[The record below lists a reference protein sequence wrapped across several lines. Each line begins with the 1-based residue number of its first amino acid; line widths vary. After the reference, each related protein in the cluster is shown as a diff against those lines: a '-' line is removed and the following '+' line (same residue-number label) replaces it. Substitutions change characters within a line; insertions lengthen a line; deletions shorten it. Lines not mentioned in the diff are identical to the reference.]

1 MKQDKWT
8 QQLHDKL
15 AEHKVAAP
23 EGLWGDIE
31 AAINAQPQPRKAR
44 FMTLRRWIAAAS
56 VVCLVLGGSYWWL
69 ASDAPEVAYVRP
81 VEGHRSKVEGQR
93 SKVEGR
99 RSKVEGQRSKVEG
112 QRSKVEVRGARYED
126 SLDAPLGPQEHLPGQ
141 EPSTLD
147 AHPSTLDAHP
157 STLDAHPSTLTPHPS
172 TLNAQRSTLDARR
185 STLNAQP
192 SPLTTIGI
200 YASNGLADQS
210 AVNGVLMADELL
222 QNYNQTYDAGNMRLM
237 KKKEVYLNGYEE
249 RQHHYLPISVG
260 LSVSYRL
267 RPRLSVNTGLVYTY
281 MKSDFSQIINTQ
293 EIRQKQTLHYLGIP
307 LNLSYQVYSRGRFKA
322 YLSAGAEAD

>member
-81 VEGHRSKVEGQR
+81 VEGHRSKVAGQR

-99 RSKVEGQRSKVEG
+99 RSKG
-112 QRSKVEVRGARYED
+112 RGRTGAQPAE
-126 SLDAPLGPQEHLPGQ
+126 SVLG
-141 EPSTLD
+141 
-147 AHPSTLDAHP
+147 
-157 STLDAHPSTLTPHPS
+157 
-172 TLNAQRSTLDARR
+172 RSTSGSLVDGQQDRADLDR
-185 STLNAQP
+185 
-192 SPLTTIGI
+192 
-200 YASNGLADQS
+200 
-210 AVNGVLMADELL
+210 
-222 QNYNQTYDAGNMRLM
+222 
-237 KKKEVYLNGYEE
+237 
-249 RQHHYLPISVG
+249 
-260 LSVSYRL
+260 
-267 RPRLSVNTGLVYTY
+267 
-281 MKSDFSQIINTQ
+281 
-293 EIRQKQTLHYLGIP
+293 
-307 LNLSYQVYSRGRFKA
+307 
-322 YLSAGAEAD
+322 SAGESQLLHPPRTCGDRAAPYGRECRALLD

>member
-93 SKVEGR
+93 SKVEG
-99 RSKVEGQRSKVEG
+99 

-141 EPSTLD
+141 EPSTL
-147 AHPSTLDAHP
+147 
-157 STLDAHPSTLTPHPS
+157 TP
-172 TLNAQRSTLDARR
+172 QRSTLDARR
-185 STLNAQP
+185 STLDAQRSTLDAQRSTLNPPP
-192 SPLTTIGI
+192 SP
-200 YASNGLADQS
+200 
-210 AVNGVLMADELL
+210 
-222 QNYNQTYDAGNMRLM
+222 
-237 KKKEVYLNGYEE
+237 
-249 RQHHYLPISVG
+249 P
-260 LSVSYRL
+260 
-267 RPRLSVNTGLVYTY
+267 
-281 MKSDFSQIINTQ
+281 
-293 EIRQKQTLHYLGIP
+293 
-307 LNLSYQVYSRGRFKA
+307 
-322 YLSAGAEAD
+322 